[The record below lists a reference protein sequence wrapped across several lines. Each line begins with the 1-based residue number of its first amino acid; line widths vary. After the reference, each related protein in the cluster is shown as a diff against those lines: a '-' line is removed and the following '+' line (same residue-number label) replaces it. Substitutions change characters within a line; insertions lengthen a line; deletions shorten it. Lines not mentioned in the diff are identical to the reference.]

1 MFAEIVIVLP
11 STGLPF
17 AYNWSVISVGLILC
31 LFDSSSHTLV
41 TVTFINFNVLITS
54 NLYVVFSSIILF
66 IDGVYATRY
75 F

>member
-54 NLYVVFSSIILF
+54 NLYVVCSSIILF
-66 IDGVYATRY
+66 IDSILN
-75 F
+75 